1 MIRAAHK
8 YYAITS
14 NMRVNH
20 SYDSTHFVFF
30 ITKVVSLRRNV
41 SYFESNTASRDSA
54 VTFAW
59 NTSPLL
65 MNLLSI
71 TFSTFNCL
79 HSIASHCKIAYPLIM
94 SGNVA
99 PFASGLELK
108 TYRDWNGV
116 CQWHTLVFYNNGFSW
131 WIKVSLQ
138 GKVPDFISSL
148 GYLKRRSAFQGFLRA
163 IDFRQLQLLDDTRSN
178 IVLTMTDKTDN
189 IIPMQEDLH
198 HENIYVAIV
207 HRMRF
212 EIMEDNDRVIYPPTY
227 QVQGLRSFDAGC
239 LQDPEMI
246 APAVSTITLNHQKFI
261 YKTIDRPIYESRDTK
276 DIINEINALAQ
287 FRGAPNIAQLVG
299 LVESENPYKT
309 SPSKEMP
316 RVITG
321 FLLEYYSRGPL
332 DGITSEDI
340 AVTDHLRILWA
351 IQVGKA
357 LELLHSKGR
366 PHLDIKPSN
375 VVLDKEQNAFL
386 IDIGGSG
393 CYTWEWL
400 SPEMQVFIEEN
411 PEKTPVNA
419 CMDIQVATDCWAYG
433 KLLSFI
439 ATNYSPGGTISD
451 ELRVA
456 GDKLTKLKPETRT
469 TLSDTLS
476 ILNELFLHDP
486 RKKSIGT
493 GVDIISEQS
502 TNSLLTRSEQ
512 EGQAWE
518 TCF

>member
-1 MIRAAHK
+1 MA
-8 YYAITS
+8 
-14 NMRVNH
+14 
-20 SYDSTHFVFF
+20 
-30 ITKVVSLRRNV
+30 
-41 SYFESNTASRDSA
+41 
-54 VTFAW
+54 
-59 NTSPLL
+59 
-65 MNLLSI
+65 
-71 TFSTFNCL
+71 
-79 HSIASHCKIAYPLIM
+79 
-94 SGNVA
+94 GNVA

-138 GKVPDFISSL
+138 GKVPDSITSL

-207 HRMRF
+207 HQMRF

-239 LQDPEMI
+239 LQNPEMI
-246 APAVSTITLNHQKFI
+246 APAVSTITLNHQKLI

-276 DIINEINALAQ
+276 DIINEINALTQ

-309 SPSKEMP
+309 SLSSKMP

-321 FLLEYYSRGPL
+321 FLLEYYSGGSL
-332 DGITSEDI
+332 DGITSEGI
-340 AVTDHLRILWA
+340 AVTDRLRIQWA

-357 LELLHSKGR
+357 LELLHTKER
-366 PHLDIKPSN
+366 AHLDIKPSN
-375 VVLDKEQNAFL
+375 VVLDSEQNAFL

-400 SPEMQVFIEEN
+400 SPEMQVYMEEN
-411 PEKTPVNA
+411 TEKTPADAALDV
-419 CMDIQVATDCWAYG
+419 QVATDCWAYG

-439 ATNYSPGGTISD
+439 ATIYSPGGTMSD
-451 ELRVA
+451 ELRVI
-456 GDKLTKLKPETRT
+456 GDNLTKSTPETRT
-469 TLSDTLS
+469 SLSKSLS
-476 ILNELFLHDP
+476 ILNEFLWHDS
-486 RKKSIGT
+486 RKISIGR
-493 GVDIISEQS
+493 GVDII
-502 TNSLLTRSEQ
+502 
-512 EGQAWE
+512 
-518 TCF
+518 C